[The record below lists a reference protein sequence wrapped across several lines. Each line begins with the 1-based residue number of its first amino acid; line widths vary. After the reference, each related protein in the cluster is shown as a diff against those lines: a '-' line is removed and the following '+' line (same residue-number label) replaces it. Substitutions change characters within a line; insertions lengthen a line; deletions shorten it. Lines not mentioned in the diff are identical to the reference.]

1 MIKGQL
7 CIEAH
12 CTICICFTGIE
23 WYIRIQFM
31 RMFKNTDISSKSQ
44 EEDIQS
50 LQYVES
56 YTVFMQ
62 KKYLHKYTMLIDNTC
77 ES

>member
-1 MIKGQL
+1 
-7 CIEAH
+7 
-12 CTICICFTGIE
+12 
-23 WYIRIQFM
+23 M
-31 RMFKNTDISSKSQ
+31 RMFKNTDISSNSQ

-56 YTVFMQ
+56 YTVFMK